1 MSLSK
6 VLTRAALGIE
16 APLVT
21 VEVHISNGLPA
32 LTLVGLPETTVKEA
46 RERVRSAIIN
56 SGFSFPAKRIT
67 INLAPADLPKEGGR
81 YDLPIAIALLA
92 ASEQLPGDKLT
103 HYEFLGELALNG
115 ALCGVQAAIPA
126 AMAALRAGR
135 QMIVAEQNQQDVGLI
150 QQGKTLT
157 GVHLSEICAFLHN
170 QTTLR
175 VAQTVAEEATDSPQD
190 LRDVIGQ
197 QQGRRALEIAA
208 AGGHNLLLLGP
219 PGTGKTMLA
228 TRLPGIMPPLDDG
241 EALECAAIASL
252 VSNGEQRAQ
261 WRKRPFR
268 APHHSASLYALV
280 GGGSIPRPG
289 EISLAHNGV
298 LFLDELP
305 EFDRRV
311 LDALREPIESGEIAL
326 SRTRA
331 KVTYPA
337 RFQLIGAMNPSPTGH
352 YQGNHNRCSPQ
363 QVLRYLSR
371 LSGPFLDRFDLSL
384 EIPLLPGGT
393 LSQQAV
399 TGESTAQV
407 RERVLAARARQQAR
421 AGKINAHLANA
432 EIARDCALLQA
443 DAEWLEG
450 ILNTLGLSVRAWQ
463 RILKV
468 ARTITDLAG
477 ETQIVR
483 PHLQEAVSY
492 RSIDRLMIYLHKTLE

>member
-150 QQGKTLT
+150 QQGETLT

-421 AGKINAHLANA
+421 AGKINAHLTNA